1 MQRRF
6 VQKVIT
12 KNIIVQVAAS
22 LFSLL
27 AIGYLFIQGKP
38 ILAPLIFALLIA
50 GLVYNIFNG
59 INDFIKVK
67 WVSSLTTI
75 LVLIIPALMLVG
87 VLGLQFQEVF
97 SESDELVTS
106 MEQKSKTSLAKANS
120 SMPKSMRMTRSEI
133 NTYINDGKDQIF
145 TYLQSGVSSGLS
157 VLFSF
162 FLTLIYVFFI
172 LQYSSGFKQFIISQ
186 MEEGRKENGIQ
197 VMTKMKDMIRSY
209 LSGLGLVVVI
219 LCVLNSIGLMFF
231 GVKYAVMWGCL
242 AGVLAIIPYVGT
254 IIGSALPI
262 AFAFATMDD
271 IWIPIGIA
279 AYFFV
284 VQQLE
289 GNFITPKII
298 GNKINVNPFFAILSV
313 VFFGYIWGIA
323 GAILGLPLAGLVK
336 IVLSTYEH
344 TAALSMLMSEE
355 IEEPENFSSELR
367 ASKYRLMNL
376 FAFHRK
382 V

>member
-75 LVLIIPALMLVG
+75 MVLIIPVLFLVG
-87 VLGLQFQEVF
+87 VLAIQFEEVF
-97 SESDELVTS
+97 SESEQLVTQV
-106 MEQKSKTSLAKANS
+106 EQKSKTSLTMANS
-120 SMPKSMRMTRSEI
+120 NMPKSMRKTRSEI
-133 NTYINDGKDQIF
+133 NEYITEGKDLIF
-145 TYLQSGVSSGLS
+145 DLMQEGLS
-157 VLFSF
+157 NSISIVFSF

-172 LQYSSGFKQFIISQ
+172 LQYSSGFKHFIISQ
-186 MEEGRKENGIQ
+186 MHESKKENGIS
-197 VMTKMKDMIRSY
+197 VMLKMQDMIKNY

-242 AGVLAIIPYVGT
+242 AGVLAIIPYIGT

-271 IWIPIGIA
+271 VWIPVGIA
-279 AYFFV
+279 VYFFV
-284 VQQLE
+284 IQQIE
-289 GNFITPKII
+289 GNIITPKII
-298 GNKINVNPFFAILSV
+298 GNKINVNPLFAILSV

-336 IVLSTYEH
+336 IVLSTYDQ
-344 TAALSMLMSEE
+344 TSSLSILMSEE
-355 IEEPENFSSELR
+355 IEEPENFSKEMN
-367 ASKYRLMNL
+367 ASKYRLINL
-376 FAFHRK
+376 FTFQRK
-382 V
+382 L